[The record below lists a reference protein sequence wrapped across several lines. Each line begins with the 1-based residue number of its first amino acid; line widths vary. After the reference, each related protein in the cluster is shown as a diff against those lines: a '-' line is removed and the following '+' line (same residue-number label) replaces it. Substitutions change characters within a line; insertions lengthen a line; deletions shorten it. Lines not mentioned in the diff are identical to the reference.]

1 MKRNYNEPIVE
12 IIDIIECDVLTAST
26 LGNRLPGDEDVN
38 IDDL

>member
-1 MKRNYNEPIVE
+1 MKRNYSEPIIEV
-12 IIDIIECDVLTAST
+12 IDIIDCDILTAST